1 MAEIEVGTEESV
13 QGAHLYHRQRDRRR
27 PHADRRRRRQKGR
40 TKNSEFRNAPTN
52 PLRPRACRRQRE
64 PAARPRFP
72 SLVPSQSSPTLP
84 SPPTAPDRA
93 RRAFNR

>member
-27 PHADRRRRRQKGR
+27 PPADRRRRRQKGR
-40 TKNSEFRNAPTN
+40 TKNSEFRNATTN
-52 PLRPRACRRQRE
+52 PS
-64 PAARPRFP
+64 

>member
-40 TKNSEFRNAPTN
+40 TKNSEFRNAPPRPTN

-64 PAARPRFP
+64 PAACPRFP
-72 SLVPSQSSPTLP
+72 SSLSILADFAGPSTARPTQI
-84 SPPTAPDRA
+84 
-93 RRAFNR
+93 